1 MNTIDCPAPC
11 TIVPKKINYLIIHF
25 ILLNYFIKSKLRIMM
40 DTNVCA
46 KT

>member
-1 MNTIDCPAPC
+1 MDAIDSTASC
-11 TIVPKKINYLIIHF
+11 TIVLKINYLIFYI
-25 ILLNYFIKSKLRIMM
+25 ILLNYFIKSRLRIMM